1 MIKSPEN
8 SSNKDKLKTKAL
20 SGFIWAFVDA
30 VGYQG
35 IQFVVLI
42 ILARILQPA
51 EFGLIAMLTVFIS
64 LGQVFLDSGFAT
76 ALIQKKKTNHID
88 ENSVFYFNIICGLPL
103 LGYQDSITSHH

>member
-8 SSNKDKLKTKAL
+8 SPNKDKLKTKAL

-64 LGQVFLDSGFAT
+64 LSL
-76 ALIQKKKTNHID
+76 
-88 ENSVFYFNIICGLPL
+88 
-103 LGYQDSITSHH
+103 